1 MVNYKVTK
9 AHDGLWYV
17 FRKYPITSGKEYRW
31 VIESQGFDTRAQAFG
46 GLPSGENAEDTITL
60 TN

>member
-17 FRKYPITSGKEYRW
+17 FRKYPITGGKNFRW
-31 VIESQGFDTRAQAFG
+31 VAESKGSDTRAQAFG
-46 GLPSGENAEDTITL
+46 DLPTGEGAEDTITL
-60 TN
+60 NL

>member
-17 FRKYPITSGKEYRW
+17 FRKYPITGGKNFRW
-31 VIESQGFDTRAQAFG
+31 VTESQGYTTRAQAYG
-46 GLPSGENAEDTITL
+46 GLPTGEDAEDTITL
-60 TN
+60 HN